1 MKLKKERI
9 RILSKSIVEGL
20 TERGGI
26 VPQIPKDEII
36 GRIENTIT
44 EELMVEDRLNEEVRE
59 IMRAYSRQIDQGS
72 INYNKMFQMIKNK
85 LVQERGIIL

>member
-9 RILSKSIVEGL
+9 AILSRNIVEGL
-20 TERGGI
+20 IERGSI
-26 VPQIPKDEII
+26 APEIPKADLI

-44 EELMVEDRLNEEVRE
+44 EEMSIEDKLNEEVRE
-59 IMRAYSRQIDQGS
+59 IMKTYSKQIEQGS